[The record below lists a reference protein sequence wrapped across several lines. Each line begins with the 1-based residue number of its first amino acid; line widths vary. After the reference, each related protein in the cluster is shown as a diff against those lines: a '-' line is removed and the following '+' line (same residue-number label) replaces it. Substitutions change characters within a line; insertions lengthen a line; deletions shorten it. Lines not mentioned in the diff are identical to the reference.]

1 MSKTVTLLETKTIP
15 SDMLSVF
22 NLFLTDWLAN
32 VGGTSYNISNTA
44 GRREF
49 KLNFSSDEDVTMV
62 VLQGL
67 PSSLAKR
74 VQIKLGDYH
83 EIDQH

>member
-1 MSKTVTLLETKTIP
+1 MSKTVTLLETKPIP
-15 SDMLSVF
+15 LDMLPVF
-22 NLFLTDWLAN
+22 NLFLTFWLAN
-32 VGGTSYNISNTA
+32 VGGTSYNMKNTA

-49 KLNFSSDEDVTMV
+49 NLNFTSDEDVTFV

-74 VQIKLGDYH
+74 VQIKLGDNH
-83 EIDQH
+83 EIN